1 MKWRKWNNLLHRDLG
16 YLFFGLTII
25 YAVSGISLNHK
36 HNWNPNYVQKKQVLS
51 ISPISE
57 ITPLSEEKI
66 RSITDELGVTSAFKS
81 SFQPEPGR
89 LQIFLDEGNIS
100 IDLNSG
106 QAVFETIRERRIL
119 KELNYLHINGPRSVW
134 TYVSDFYALILG
146 FLALTG
152 LFVLKGKK
160 GFSGRGK
167 WLTLLG
173 IVIPVVFLLIYL

>member
-25 YAVSGISLNHK
+25 YVISGISLNHK
-36 HNWNPNYVQKKQVLS
+36 HNWNPNYVQNKQILS
-51 ISPISE
+51 ISPVSE
-57 ITPLSEEKI
+57 TSPLSEERI
-66 RSITDELGVTSAFKS
+66 RRITDELGVTSTVKS
-81 SFQPEPGR
+81 TFQPEPGR
-89 LQIFLDEGNIS
+89 LQIFLEEGNVS
-100 IDLNSG
+100 VDLNSG
-106 QAVFETIRERRIL
+106 QAELETIRERRIL

-134 TYVSDFYALILG
+134 TYVSDLYALILG
-146 FLALTG
+146 LLAVTG

-173 IVIPVVFLLIYL
+173 IVIPIIFLLIYL